1 MADPYEVIGVPR
13 DASLEDVRSAYRE
26 NAQVVH
32 PDLHAT
38 SGDGV
43 RSQAERRMLELNT
56 ALQEIEAERAAEATI
71 GSTNGPVAE
80 RTPRSASRPPAAI
93 ESRSSSGFLGS
104 VSRLRKNPLVDLL
117 ITLVAAVAI
126 AYGVQRWIVKPYRIP
141 SPSMERT
148 LHIGDRVLA
157 VRFLYRFED
166 PHRGDIIVFHP
177 NGIGDTALYG
187 DHVATVTYIKRLIG
201 MPGDW
206 VQASNGHVQICTGPA
221 GQGCKTLNE
230 PYVSST
236 QVKFSPIH
244 VPAGHYFMM
253 GDNREFSDDSRDWGS
268 ITKKQIIGRA
278 FMIYWPPTRIR
289 FF

>member
-1 MADPYEVIGVPR
+1 VVEPEPPR
-13 DASLEDVRSAYRE
+13 RSTGDA
-26 NAQVVH
+26 Q
-32 PDLHAT
+32 PAT
-38 SGDGV
+38 S
-43 RSQAERRMLELNT
+43 S
-56 ALQEIEAERAAEATI
+56 
-71 GSTNGPVAE
+71 
-80 RTPRSASRPPAAI
+80 PPAQQ
-93 ESRSSSGFLGS
+93 SSGFLGS
-104 VSRLRKNPLVDLL
+104 VTRLRKNPLVDLL

-126 AYGVQRWIVKPYRIP
+126 AYGVQRWVVKPYRIP

-157 VRFLYRFED
+157 VRFLYHFEN

-187 DHVATVTYIKRLIG
+187 DHVASVTYIKRLIG
-201 MPGDW
+201 LPGEW
-206 VQASNGHVQICTGPA
+206 VQASNGKVQICTGPA

-253 GDNREFSDDSRDWGS
+253 GDNRQFSDDSRDWGS

-289 FF
+289 FY